1 MQASSALSSKRAD
14 EFHVK
19 AFLHFLEGYS
29 IPDIVV
35 SIAGS
40 KRKAQTLYQAF
51 MDSVNFPPWIAR
63 VLQEQPADVLEPR
76 P

>member
-1 MQASSALSSKRAD
+1 MQVSGAPSSKRVD
-14 EFHVK
+14 EFNMK
-19 AFLHFLEGYS
+19 DFLHFLEGYS
-29 IPDIVV
+29 IPDIVL

-40 KRKAQTLYQAF
+40 KRKAQMLYQAF

-63 VLQEQPADVLEPR
+63 ILHEQPGGSLEPH